1 MFSINRQKTF
11 FIISILLIA
20 TILRILGLNFEDY
33 WIDEQISFWISDP
46 NINFSTF
53 VNRVHEYNDGSHY
66 PFLIL
71 LRIFFKL
78 FGYNPEIGRI
88 LPMVFNILSIPAIGI
103 LAYQIKKNNGYFLTI
118 FLASINFY
126 LISYSQELRVYS
138 LLYFIS
144 ILNIIFFFQLIK
156 EKKNKIWSLLYVATN
171 LFGLFSHIFFLIII
185 LSQATYVFINYFSS
199 KKNFFTLV
207 TLIGISILFYI
218 FIGYDSLIIQLSK
231 KDFWINQIKLDFFYN
246 YFFSR
251 FFGSKIMGLIYL
263 SILLYVIFY
272 SKKKIFNFS
281 EKYFLLIII
290 LLFSYILPLL
300 YGFIKFP
307 ILIDRYIIFI
317 LIPIFLLISIFILEI
332 ENNKI
337 KNCMLILLLFSS
349 LINNY
354 IEIFNRKI
362 SKPEFRKTL
371 KIINNSNT
379 KYISTNTPERFIE
392 IVDNYIKSTKE
403 FNNLNIIS
411 LKNIDNKI
419 KNFWLI
425 CYEPLASSDCSL
437 PSSIKNTWNEK
448 DSIKYHLITAKLLSR
463 K

>member
-1 MFSINRQKTF
+1 M
-11 FIISILLIA
+11 
-20 TILRILGLNFEDY
+20 
-33 WIDEQISFWISDP
+33 
-46 NINFSTF
+46 
-53 VNRVHEYNDGSHY
+53 
-66 PFLIL
+66 
-71 LRIFFKL
+71 
-78 FGYNPEIGRI
+78 
-88 LPMVFNILSIPAIGI
+88 
-103 LAYQIKKNNGYFLTI
+103 
-118 FLASINFY
+118 
-126 LISYSQELRVYS
+126 
-138 LLYFIS
+138 
-144 ILNIIFFFQLIK
+144 
-156 EKKNKIWSLLYVATN
+156 
-171 LFGLFSHIFFLIII
+171 
-185 LSQATYVFINYFSS
+185 
-199 KKNFFTLV
+199 
-207 TLIGISILFYI
+207 GISILFFV

-231 KDFWINQIKLDFFYN
+231 KNFWIDQIKLDFFYN

-263 SILLYVIFY
+263 SIFLYVIFY
-272 SKKKIFNFS
+272 SKKKVFNFS
-281 EKYFLLIII
+281 EKSFLLIII
-290 LLFSYILPLL
+290 FLFSYIIPLV

-337 KNCMLILLLFSS
+337 KNFILILLLFSS

-379 KYISTNTPERFIE
+379 KYIGTNTPEKFIE

-403 FNNLNIIS
+403 FKNLNIVS
-411 LKNIDNKI
+411 LENIDNKI

-425 CYEPLASSDCSL
+425 CYEPLANFDCSL
-437 PSSIKNTWNEK
+437 SINVKNTWSEK
-448 DSIKYHLITAKLLSR
+448 DSIKYHLVSAKLLTR